1 MRIAI
6 PMANGQLAMHF
17 GHCEAFALIDVD
29 PEKKEILNKEIV
41 EAPEHQPGLLPR
53 WLAEKGAQ
61 KIIAGGMGQR
71 AQAIFSSGGIEVII
85 GAASDDPEKIVT
97 AYLEGTLATGDNICD
112 H

>member
-6 PMANGQLAMHF
+6 PMADGRLSMHF
-17 GHCEAFALIDVD
+17 GHCEEFALIDVD
-29 PEKKEILNKEIV
+29 TEKKKILNKEIA
-41 EAPEHQPGLLPR
+41 EAPAHEPGLLPR

-71 AQAIFSSGGIEVII
+71 ARSIFSSQGIEVVV
-85 GAASDDPEKIVT
+85 GAASEEPEKIVA
-97 AYLEGTLATGDNICD
+97 AYLDGTLETGDNICD